1 MKLFKLTILIILT
14 ILFTACSQ
22 KTTIKALKPSQVHD
36 KDIKQIA
43 IKNFTNDT
51 VSLSSN
57 IKSNMDRVYFN
68 DKKYFKIV
76 NRDNLDSILKEQKL
90 QDSGLVDISSDK
102 SFSIAEVKSIITGTL
117 NSKSYT
123 KNHFTEKRTN
133 YDKCIKYKTTKS
145 GKKYCDK
152 YQKYNVNCT
161 NHSFSIDASISIN
174 RVSNADIIYTE
185 NFTKQSVI
193 KNCQDKNNKVPNS
206 EAIYS
211 NISKNIANDFVSK
224 ITPSYQYFRV
234 TIIEDEDIDYTN
246 QEEKLLENSL
256 KLIELNHMEKANQ
269 LLKELVSSTKSK
281 SSTALYNFGVTSE
294 ALGDLELA
302 YKSYQKAE
310 SISMNNEINEDI
322 MFAVKRV
329 KNSLTN
335 RKKAMKQIK
344 E

>member
-1 MKLFKLTILIILT
+1 MKLLKLTILLSIT
-14 ILFTACSQ
+14 IYFTACSQ
-22 KTTIKALKPSQVHD
+22 KTTIKAIKPSQISD
-36 KDIKQIA
+36 KDTKEVA
-43 IKNFTNDT
+43 IKDFKNDT

-57 IKSNMDRVYFN
+57 IKSNMDKIYFN
-68 DKKYFKIV
+68 DEKYFKIV

-90 QDSGLVDISSDK
+90 QDSGLVYISSDK
-102 SFSIAEVKSIITGTL
+102 TFDIAEVKSLITGKV
-117 NSKSYT
+117 NSKNYT
-123 KNHFTEKRTN
+123 KNHFTEQRTN

-161 NHSFSIDASISIN
+161 NHSFSIDAFISIN
-174 RVSNADIIYTE
+174 RVSNADIIYSE

-193 KNCQDKNNKVPNS
+193 KNCEDKNSRVPNKQN
-206 EAIYS
+206 IYS
-211 NISKNIANDFVSK
+211 DISKSIADDFVSK

-234 TIIEDEDIDYTN
+234 TLIENEDIDYTDE
-246 QEEKLLENSL
+246 EEKLLENSL

-269 LLKELVSSTKSK
+269 LLKELVVSTKSQ
-281 SSTALYNFGVTSE
+281 SSTALYNFGVTNE
-294 ALGDLELA
+294 ALGYLDTA
-302 YKSYQKAE
+302 YSLYKKAE
-310 SISMNNEINEDI
+310 KISMKNEINEDI
-322 MFAVKRV
+322 IFAVKRI